1 MVDVHGE
8 SMRADD
14 ALHEECGVF
23 GVWAPG
29 RDVAR
34 LAYFALK
41 ALQHRGQESAGIAV
55 GDGGTVMVRKDLG
68 LVDQVFTDADLSSL
82 TGDLAV
88 GHVRYGTAGAKSWE
102 AAQPHLSTI
111 NDVIIA
117 LAHNGTLVNTDELRR
132 QLIELGVPFL
142 SNSDSEVATKLI
154 GYFTQRTSHLREGIR
169 KTMEL
174 IRGGYAM
181 ALINEQALYA
191 FRDPYGIRPLV
202 LGMIPADGLDGD
214 GLKGTRPQPTHGLNG
229 DGFLPTPFSPD
240 AAAGWVVASETC
252 ALDIVGAEYV
262 RDIRPGEIL
271 RISAEGLVSE
281 QGVPAAPETA
291 ECIFEQ
297 VYFARPDSFMGGKS
311 VYACRYDMGRQL
323 AREAPVDA
331 DMVIGVPDSGLPPA
345 EGYAHESGIPF
356 GEGLIKNRY
365 VARTF
370 IQPTQELRAMG
381 VRMKLNP
388 LRDIIAGKRLVVID
402 DSIVRGTTMVQL
414 VRMLRQAGAREV
426 HVRVNSP
433 EVVWPCFYGID
444 TDVQAQLISA
454 NKSVDEICRFIGAD
468 SLAFL
473 SVEGMLACVPPVG
486 EAVETA
492 AGEAAGRAGAADC
505 CEGAAGREGAAAGC
519 SKRGYCTACFTGVY
533 PVAIPPSFG
542 RDKFMEGFD
551 PLNLTQADP
560 VADDSVVEKE
570 HDHTWEQSHE
580 A

>member
-1 MVDVHGE
+1 MIQE
-8 SMRADD
+8 SPRAAACAPIAPASDD
-14 ALHEECGVF
+14 TLHEECGVF
-23 GVWAPG
+23 GVWAPD

-34 LAYFALK
+34 LTYFGLK

-68 LVDQVFTDADLSSL
+68 LIDQVFSDADLSTL
-82 TGDLAV
+82 TGQLAV

-142 SNSDSEVATKLI
+142 SNSDSEVAAKLI
-154 GYFTQRTSHLREGIR
+154 GYFTQRTHHLREGIR

-174 IRGGYAM
+174 VRGGYAM
-181 ALINEQALYA
+181 TLINEQALYA

-202 LGMIPADGLDGD
+202 LGQLVEEPTAESPATG
-214 GLKGTRPQPTHGLNG
+214 
-229 DGFLPTPFSPD
+229 
-240 AAAGWVVASETC
+240 GWVVASETC
-252 ALDIVGAEYV
+252 ALDIVGATYV

-271 RISAEGLVSE
+271 RISADGLVSE
-281 QGVPAAPETA
+281 QGVPCAAESA

-297 VYFARPDSFMGGKS
+297 VYFARPDSIMGGKS

-323 AREAPVDA
+323 ARENPVDA

-388 LRDIIAGKRLVVID
+388 LRDNIAGKRLVVID
-402 DSIVRGTTMVQL
+402 ASIVRGTTMVQL
-414 VRMLRQAGAREV
+414 VKMLRQAGAAEV
-426 HVRVNSP
+426 HVRINSP

-454 NKSVDEICRFIGAD
+454 NKTVDEICAYIGAD
-468 SLAFL
+468 SLGFL
-473 SVEGMLACVPPVG
+473 SVEGLLACVPAIG
-486 EAVETA
+486 EAP
-492 AGEAAGRAGAADC
+492 
-505 CEGAAGREGAAAGC
+505 AAGC
-519 SKRGYCTACFTGVY
+519 PARGYCTACFTGVY
-533 PVAIPPSFG
+533 PIAIPESFG
-542 RDKFMEGFD
+542 RDKFMPGYD
-551 PLNLTQADP
+551 PCNLT
-560 VADDSVVEKE
+560 DSPLLPRDVVRVKE
-570 HDHTWEQSHE
+570 NDHSWEAAHPGK
-580 A
+580 

>member
-1 MVDVHGE
+1 MASDFSDSVTRCAKREDSGRADVGCLDVGRAGGRCACDRHTSDGRVD
-8 SMRADD
+8 SAADD

-23 GVWAPG
+23 GVWAPD

-34 LAYFALK
+34 LAYFGLK

-68 LVDQVFTDADLSSL
+68 LIDQVFSDADLSTL
-82 TGDLAV
+82 TGQLAV

-132 QLIELGVPFL
+132 QLIDLGVPFL

-154 GYFTQRTSHLREGIR
+154 GYFTQRTKHLREGIR

-181 ALINEQALYA
+181 TLINEQALYA

-202 LGMIPADGLDGD
+202 LGKLPAAEDGGSQEPA
-214 GLKGTRPQPTHGLNG
+214 TE
-229 DGFLPTPFSPD
+229 
-240 AAAGWVVASETC
+240 GWIVASETC

-281 QGVPAAPETA
+281 QGVPAAAESA

-297 VYFARPDSFMGGKS
+297 VYFARPDSIMGGKS
-311 VYACRYDMGRQL
+311 VYACRYDMGRRL
-323 AREAPVDA
+323 ALEAPVEA

-388 LRDIIAGKRLVVID
+388 LRDNIAGKRLVVID

-414 VRMLRQAGAREV
+414 VKMLRQAGAAEV
-426 HVRVNSP
+426 HVRINSP

-454 NKSVDEICRFIGAD
+454 NRSVEEICAYIGAD

-473 SVEGMLACVPPVG
+473 SVEGLLACVPQIGEPVCG
-486 EAVETA
+486 
-492 AGEAAGRAGAADC
+492 
-505 CEGAAGREGAAAGC
+505 GC
-519 SKRGYCTACFTGVY
+519 AERGYCTACFTGVY
-533 PVAIPPSFG
+533 PVAIPDSFG
-542 RDKFMEGFD
+542 RDKFMPGYD
-551 PLNLTQADP
+551 PLNFTTPEP
-560 VADDSVVEKE
+560 VSGHCVTEKE
-570 HDHTWEQSHE
+570 RDRSWETAHGE

>member
-1 MVDVHGE
+1 MASDFSDGVTRCAKREDGGRADVGRAGGRHARGRCACDGRTGDGRVD
-8 SMRADD
+8 SAADD

-23 GVWAPG
+23 GVWAPD

-34 LAYFALK
+34 LAYFGLK

-68 LVDQVFTDADLSSL
+68 LIDQVFSDADLSTL
-82 TGDLAV
+82 TGQLAV

-132 QLIELGVPFL
+132 QLIDLGVPFL

-154 GYFTQRTSHLREGIR
+154 GYFTQRTKHLREGIR

-181 ALINEQALYA
+181 TLINEQALYA

-202 LGMIPADGLDGD
+202 LGKLPAAEDGD
-214 GLKGTRPQPTHGLNG
+214 SQEPATE
-229 DGFLPTPFSPD
+229 
-240 AAAGWVVASETC
+240 GWIVASETC

-281 QGVPAAPETA
+281 QGVPAAAESA

-297 VYFARPDSFMGGKS
+297 VYFARPDSIMGGKS
-311 VYACRYDMGRQL
+311 VYACRYDMGRRL
-323 AREAPVDA
+323 ALEAPVEA

-388 LRDIIAGKRLVVID
+388 LRDNIAGKRLVVID

-414 VRMLRQAGAREV
+414 VKMLRQAGAAEV
-426 HVRVNSP
+426 HVRINSP

-454 NKSVDEICRFIGAD
+454 NKSVEEIRAYIGAD

-473 SVEGMLACVPPVG
+473 SVEGLLACVPQIGEPVCG
-486 EAVETA
+486 
-492 AGEAAGRAGAADC
+492 
-505 CEGAAGREGAAAGC
+505 GC
-519 SKRGYCTACFTGVY
+519 AERGYCTACFTGVY
-533 PVAIPPSFG
+533 PVAIPDSFG
-542 RDKFMEGFD
+542 RDKFMPGYD
-551 PLNLTQADP
+551 PLNFTTPEP
-560 VADDSVVEKE
+560 VSGHCVTEKE
-570 HDHTWEQSHE
+570 RDRSWETAHGE